1 MTGPTSVTWSRER
14 IDAVWRD
21 LESPRERPVKL
32 LRARFRKGLDLRS
45 IEPELADDIA
55 ALFLLWGALQVKES
69 WLMSSF
75 DRRTWLGEARTLFDD
90 AVRASSSDELR
101 KLARFDRAV
110 VDFLLGLQPRNSSG
124 VMMMSGFILVA
135 GEESI
140 VAHDL
145 DENHFLD
152 DLRRALDGLADLGES
167 GRDLRATIAGLLG
180 LSASSCKV
188 RERIEWL
195 RLAESGTDET
205 IAAASRA
212 MREKLQQHSAWTR
225 RFGRVDASAVNA
237 VVPVDVMP
245 DALLRLPPRAS
256 ALLERWNELP
266 PPPSEGPYRSN

>member
-1 MTGPTSVTWSRER
+1 MTAPADMTWSRER

-32 LRARFRKGLDLRS
+32 LRARFRKGLDLRT
-45 IEPELADDIA
+45 IEPSLADDIA

-90 AVRASSSDELR
+90 ATRAASSDELR
-101 KLARFDRAV
+101 NLARFDRAV
-110 VDFLLGLQPRNSSG
+110 VDFLLGLTPRESG
-124 VMMMSGFILVA
+124 GILMMSGFILVV
-135 GEESI
+135 GEQSI

-145 DENHFLD
+145 DENHFID
-152 DLRRALDGLADLGES
+152 DLRRAFDGLAELGES
-167 GRDLRATIAGLLG
+167 GRELHATVAGLLG
-180 LSASSCKV
+180 LCANSCKV
-188 RERIEWL
+188 HERIAWL

-205 IAAASRA
+205 IAAASRE
-212 MREKLQQHSAWTR
+212 MREQLKQHSAWTR
-225 RFGRVDASAVNA
+225 RFGRDDASAADLVL
-237 VVPVDVMP
+237 PIDIMP

-266 PPPSEGPYRSN
+266 APPSDGPYRSN